1 MRFYPIILFLF
12 LAYSV
17 AAQQTKRSL
26 THQDYDH
33 WEAISNKEISKNG
46 KWVAME
52 IVLQDSDGRLH
63 LTEVSATKKEISI
76 PRASQAAFSE
86 NSQWLIGL
94 INPEKESI
102 RQLKLQKVEKENF
115 PTDSLLLVNL
125 RNGEKFKTPGVS
137 GYKMPKKVK
146 NWYAY
151 QKPFKAEEDTSA
163 NKTNSIKSKEQ
174 PFGLNIKSFGGNKS
188 YAFERVLDYGFSND
202 GKKVYMVSKRKD
214 LEGDLK
220 IVTILDLASGD
231 ENQLIDSLT
240 TFKFPVFSS
249 NGAQFAVLGSTA
261 DAKQEIKDF
270 QLYFLDVEEN
280 FKRWESIPDQ
290 IDHGISEH
298 FPPSFSDSGEHLFF
312 GWNPVPK
319 IYPYASDSS
328 MLDDERVSLDIWGWQ
343 DKDIQ
348 PLQLKNLEDNEKESK
363 VAVYNVST
371 GEIHSFGEN
380 LSSNI
385 HFNRFKKGDWAIV
398 RDDGPYRRAYSWN
411 IQIGE
416 DLSRVNLK
424 TGEIDL
430 LAENVFGNPKL
441 SPAGEFVYW
450 YNAPDSSWQAIHL
463 DSKAKI
469 EMTSEIKDAFHNELH
484 DSPSLPGSYGSPGW
498 SAGDE
503 FFIVYGK
510 YDVWKVDPFELKQAK
525 NLTRINDENSE
536 MTYRLLNLDS
546 EKDYFDLGDEMML
559 SGFEN
564 ETKSSGFFRG
574 DWKGDKLPQEL
585 VYGADTYNGLKIA
598 KNKKRYIYQKST
610 FKASPDVYYSDT
622 EFHSENQMSHIN
634 KQQQEI
640 NWGDVELVDFLS
652 NDGDKMNGLLFKPEN
667 FDPEK
672 KYPMMVYF
680 YERRSDALHHYY
692 SPVPSASIINIPYFV
707 SNEYLVFVPD
717 IKYKIGLPGPSAFD
731 CIVPGVQAM
740 IAKGIVDKDN
750 IGIQGQSWGG
760 YQVAYVIT
768 QTNMFKAAGAGAPVV
783 NMTSAYGGIRWGTGM
798 SRMFQYEQTQ
808 SRIGGT
814 LWEKPLYYI
823 ENSPLFYTDRVETPT
838 LIMHNDKDGAV
849 PWYQGIEFF
858 MALKRNDVP
867 SWLLVY
873 NGEDHN
879 LKERKNK
886 KDLSIR
892 LSQFFDHYLKGEKA
906 PLWMTEGIPATEK
919 GKTLK
924 YELSTD

>member
-1 MRFYPIILFLF
+1 MAFNL
-12 LAYSV
+12 
-17 AAQQTKRSL
+17 AAQQIKPSL
-26 THQDYDH
+26 SHQDYDR
-33 WEAISNKEISKNG
+33 WETIANKQISKDG

-52 IVLQDSDGRLH
+52 IALQDGDGRVQ
-63 LTEVSATKKEISI
+63 LTELAASKKAITI
-76 PRASQAAFSE
+76 PRAGKAAFSE
-86 NSQWLIGL
+86 NSRWMIGL
-94 INPEKESI
+94 IQAEKDSI
-102 RQLKLQKVEKENF
+102 RQLKLQKVKKEDF
-115 PTDSLLLVNL
+115 PEDSLLLIDL
-125 RNGEKFKTPGVS
+125 RTDEKIKIPGVG
-137 GYKMPKKVK
+137 GYKLPKKVK

-151 QKPFKAEEDTSA
+151 QVPSKVDKDTSSIET
-163 NKTNSIKSKEQ
+163 KTVKSKDE
-174 PFGLNIKSFGGNKS
+174 PFVLNIQSFVGDKS
-188 YAFERVLDYGFSND
+188 YAFETVLDYGFSDD
-202 GKKVYMVSKRKD
+202 GSKVYLVSKKEDFKVIKLLD
-214 LEGDLK
+214 LE
-220 IVTILDLASGD
+220 SGI

-240 TFKFPVFSS
+240 AYKFPVFSS
-249 NGAQFAVLGSTA
+249 NGAQFAVLGSTSSVEE
-261 DAKQEIKDF
+261 EIKDF
-270 QLYFLDVEEN
+270 QLYLLDGEGE
-280 FKRWESIPDQ
+280 FKHWESIPDQ
-290 IDHGISEH
+290 KDHRVSEH
-298 FPPSFSDSGEHLFF
+298 FSPSFSDSGEHLFF
-312 GWNPVPK
+312 GWNPLPK
-319 IYPYASDSS
+319 TYSYAADSS
-328 MLDDERVSLDIWGWQ
+328 ILEDERVNLDIWGWQ
-343 DKDIQ
+343 DKEIQ
-348 PLQLKNLEDNEKESK
+348 PMQLKKLEDRERESK
-363 VAVYNVST
+363 VAVYQISKS
-371 GEIHSFGEN
+371 EIHLLGES
-380 LSSNI
+380 LSSDV

-398 RDDGPYRRAYSWN
+398 RDNSPYRRAYSWD

-424 TGEIDL
+424 TGEINL
-430 LAENVFGNPKL
+430 LAENVIGNPRI
-441 SPAGEFVYW
+441 SPAGKFVYW
-450 YNAPDSSWQAIHL
+450 YNAPDSSWQAIDL
-463 DSKAKI
+463 ASKAKI
-469 EMTSEIKDAFHNELH
+469 ALTSEIKDAFHYELH
-484 DSPSLPGSYGSPGW
+484 DSPSLPRSYGSPGW
-498 SAGDE
+498 SADDE
-503 FFIVYGK
+503 FFLVYGK
-510 YDVWKVDPFELKQAK
+510 YDVWKVDPFKLDQAK
-525 NLTRINDENSE
+525 NLTRVKGEKSE

-546 EKDYFDLGDEMML
+546 EKDYFDMSDEMML

-574 DWKGDKLPQEL
+574 DWKGDKLPKVL
-585 VYGADTYNGLKIA
+585 VYGAATYNGLKIA
-598 KNKKRYIYQKST
+598 ENKKRYIYQKST
-610 FKASPDVYYSDT
+610 FKASPDVYYSDAD
-622 EFHSENQMSHIN
+622 FHKEHQMSQIN
-634 KQQQEI
+634 KQQEGI

-667 FDPEK
+667 FDPNK

-906 PLWMTEGIPATEK
+906 PLWMTEGIPAIEK

-924 YELSTD
+924 YELSID